1 MPTLHFSLTTD
12 HWQLFKAENP
22 GLYEKW
28 DKAGI
33 LRSKVRGKN
42 DLTIHQEKT

>member
-22 GLYEKW
+22 ALYEKW

-33 LRSKVRGKN
+33 LRRAVHGK
-42 DLTIHQEKT
+42 DGLTTYQEKT